1 MRRLFRD
8 LPYLIE
14 NYLYWRSRGASIR
27 KAWDL
32 AGRTL

>member
-1 MRRLFRD
+1 MRFLRT
-8 LPYLIE
+8 LPYWLE
-14 NYLYWRSRGASIR
+14 NYRYWRSRGASIR